1 MRFAWKFKVPMF
13 AAAAFV
19 SLSLSS
25 ASACSEGGMT
35 VWVPGSQSIADGSHP
50 MPPIIKPDND
60 G

>member
-1 MRFAWKFKVPMF
+1 MRLTWKFFVPVL

-19 SLSLSS
+19 SVSFGF

-50 MPPIIKPDND
+50 MPPIIKPNND